1 MSPVRSVR
9 LNTTVCQFTI
19 LQGQSYAV
27 PNFVEMSEDWMIRR
41 DPKVAG
47 QKRKEMALVTIDGV
61 DPGEK
66 VDENLEKEMSAFTLI
81 HVFPVHGAF
90 PVIPSREFYLT
101 KKAPWISF
109 VNAANKRNETIL
121 TPNDF
126 EMSSKQICFQTS
138 TSIACGRGRVSP

>member
-101 KKAPWISF
+101 KISF
-109 VNAANKRNETIL
+109 ENAVNKRNETIL
-121 TPNDF
+121 TPNNF
-126 EMSSKQICFQTS
+126 EISSKQICFQTS

>member
-9 LNTTVCQFTI
+9 LNTTVCQLTI

-101 KKAPWISF
+101 KISF
-109 VNAANKRNETIL
+109 ENAVNKRNETIL
-121 TPNDF
+121 TPNNF
-126 EMSSKQICFQTS
+126 EISSKQICFQTS